1 MGFVELLKD
10 IADFYYEEYQK
21 ALALQGQDKRNRN
34 AETSG
39 EYNEEEHIY
48 FQVCLILAAICKDHK
63 DNITRFTLGLKG
75 FFEQVGKVKAAL
87 ELLYH
92 VFAFSRVGLEVLEGV
107 EYGLKKGPVK
117 AVELLCQLLQKR
129 DFLLDTRIK
138 IVKLFHGLIS
148 DGSGEKIHAH
158 EQIILANVNENRL
171 KSILLTLSNNQDYEL
186 VIHLRDERE
195 ELS

>member
-1 MGFVELLKD
+1 MV
-10 IADFYYEEYQK
+10 
-21 ALALQGQDKRNRN
+21 
-34 AETSG
+34 
-39 EYNEEEHIY
+39 
-48 FQVCLILAAICKDHK
+48 
-63 DNITRFTLGLKG
+63 RFASGLKG
-75 FFEQVGKVKAAL
+75 LFEQVGKIKAAL

-92 VFAFSRVGLEVLEGV
+92 VFAFSKIGLEVLEGA

-158 EQIILANVNENRL
+158 EQIVLANVYENRL
-171 KSILLTLSNNQDYEL
+171 RNILLTLSNNQNYEL
-186 VIHLRDERE
+186 VIHLRD
-195 ELS
+195 